1 MAAAENLR
9 VPPDV
14 APGSF
19 RHNVLLAAR
28 RFKASWA
35 EMGKLLVQVKN
46 GAKAEEWGYESF
58 DVYVKKE
65 LHIRPTTALKLIR
78 AFTFVEKHE
87 PKVVEAED
95 FPTRAPAF
103 EVVEV
108 LADAEERGKLSPSE
122 YKSIRESIWDAD
134 KSTAELRRELVDR
147 FPREAP
153 PTDISLR
160 RFASQARKL
169 ASDLSS
175 SRAVPKAVA
184 ERASALADD
193 LEELASAKSER

>member
-1 MAAAENLR
+1 MSAAESLKIPAG
-9 VPPDV
+9 VT
-14 APGSF
+14 PGSF

-35 EMGKLLVQVKN
+35 EMGKLLVEVKN

-78 AFTFVEKHE
+78 AFSFVEKYE

-95 FPTRAPAF
+95 FPVRAPAF

-108 LADAEERGKLSPSE
+108 LADAEERGKLTPSE

-147 FPREAP
+147 FPRPSP
-153 PTDISLR
+153 PADLSVR
-160 RFASQARKL
+160 RFAQVARRL
-169 ASDLSS
+169 ANDMASS
-175 SRAVPKAVA
+175 KAVPKAVV
-184 ERASALADD
+184 ERAGALADD
-193 LEELASAKSER
+193 LEELASSKSER